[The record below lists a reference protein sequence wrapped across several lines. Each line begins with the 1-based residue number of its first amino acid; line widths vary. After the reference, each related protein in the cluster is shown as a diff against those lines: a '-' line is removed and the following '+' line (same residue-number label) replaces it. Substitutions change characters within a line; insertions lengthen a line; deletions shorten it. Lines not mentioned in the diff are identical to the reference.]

1 MGNGANG
8 GQIAKLIQSTPQ
20 LAQQLGQVPNGG
32 LGTLAKTAVMPLA
45 PLPQTDNMFGGSGTA
60 YPAGGLP
67 TPKAKGGQNFSG
79 GTPTPGGM
87 PIENGFNNNVPADQ
101 PMGGFGG
108 QMGGF
113 GGQMGGNPMQMYPGR
128 FGGQMGGFGGQKGGN
143 PMEDGF
149 FNRGGQMGGQMGSQ
163 MYAPPPAPMGMGN
176 PMSAPNQN
184 AAPPMG
190 GVANILGGMGMM
202 NQ

>member
-8 GQIAKLIQSTPQ
+8 GQIANLIQNTPQ
-20 LAQQLGQVPNGG
+20 LAQQLNQVPNGG
-32 LGTLAKTAVMPLA
+32 LGTLAKTAV
-45 PLPQTDNMFGGSGTA
+45 LPQTGQQTNSMFGGSGTA

-79 GTPTPGGM
+79 GTPTPNGM
-87 PIENGFNNNVPADQ
+87 IPDQ
-101 PMGGFGG
+101 TMVAQSYRGPGMGGFDGQMGG
-108 QMGGF
+108 RFMQMYPGRLGGQMGVQMNQAMRPPQMGGF
-113 GGQMGGNPMQMYPGR
+113 GGQMGGNPM
-128 FGGQMGGFGGQKGGN
+128 
-143 PMEDGF
+143 ED
-149 FNRGGQMGGQMGSQ
+149 GQMGGQMGSQ